1 MDANLLSTRSA
12 EMSRIE
18 VSPRMVTAWVA
29 GTRVITLLAMPSSLS
44 HFPEEAK
51 TKINGGNVPAT
62 RRWLSCSPVRDP
74 SYAARFLLNGVQ
86 GRMDRA
92 EGPLPDVRR

>member
-62 RRWLSCSPVRDP
+62 RRWLSCSAVKDP
-74 SYAARFLLNGVQ
+74 SAAARVLLYGVQ
-86 GRMDRA
+86 VSMHRA
-92 EGPLPDVRR
+92 EGPLPAEHR